1 MEFQCKEGRSLVGYY
16 DNDDGGGSNVPS
28 SSSFFI
34 LMIAVYTEHCSFCFS
49 FKFLVVSML
58 HVLSMVWRI
67 LL

>member
-1 MEFQCKEGRSLVGYY
+1 MEFWCKEDMFVVGYD
-16 DNDDGGGSNVPS
+16 DNDDGGGNNVPS

-58 HVLSMVWRI
+58 HILSMVWRI